1 MNRNF
6 KVEAPLAEA
15 SGTPGVPMGEPLGGL
30 NSQTGGAGEPAP
42 GRASSPGAAGL
53 TGHPFRPFSAA
64 EFPGTDP
71 QHPPYGHGDGYPETI
86 VVPETQ
92 PEMFTDPT
100 ISNYAR
106 EENRRA
112 LVWDGVITNTAG
124 YEPGTYASMDVIPSA
139 DTSQSGQGGTDADTA
154 TPH

>member
-1 MNRNF
+1 MNRYF
-6 KVEAPLAEA
+6 REA

-42 GRASSPGAAGL
+42 GTAGL
-53 TGHPFRPFSAA
+53 TGHPFRPFDAA

-71 QHPPYGHGDGYPETI
+71 EHPPYGHGDGYPQPI

-100 ISNYAR
+100 ISVYAR

-112 LVWDGVITNTAG
+112 LVLDGKIVNAAG
-124 YEPGTYASMDVIPSA
+124 YEPGTYASMDVIPTA
-139 DTSQSGQGGTDADTA
+139 DTSQPSGQGGTDADTA